1 MQSNSHEPI
10 TTTIGDF
17 SRLTGLGRSTIY
29 ELLGERKLDSVKIG
43 KRRLI
48 LLDSYRR
55 LLERQLPPVA
65 APTGPGRPAASNR
78 KRGRPRVQRVNPGT
92 VAKSRSDR

>member
-1 MQSNSHEPI
+1 MPSNTPEPI

-17 SRLTGLGRSTIY
+17 CRLTGLGRSTIY
-29 ELLGERKLDSVKIG
+29 ELLGDGRLDSVKIG

-55 LLERQLPPVA
+55 LIER
-65 APTGPGRPAASNR
+65 
-78 KRGRPRVQRVNPGT
+78 KPGT
-92 VAKSRSDR
+92 PTPTALRRMNRLTASPKPLLSGSDGREQA